1 MIAVLKSIRAPN
13 ISVPT
18 KRCGLLQSNHPRFK
32 ITSYSATLKDL
43 RETDEGTYSVS
54 FGDND
59 ITDIINLKV
68 LGENNYQIWYSKKS
82 IANVLYG
89 INLF

>member
-1 MIAVLKSIRAPN
+1 MCLISMISASKHIGVPN

-18 KRCGLLQSNHPRFK
+18 KRCGLLQSNHPRLK
-32 ITSYSATLKDL
+32 LTMYSATLSDL

-59 ITDIINLKV
+59 ITDFMNLKV
-68 LGENNYQIWYSKKS
+68 LGENNYQI
-82 IANVLYG
+82 
-89 INLF
+89 